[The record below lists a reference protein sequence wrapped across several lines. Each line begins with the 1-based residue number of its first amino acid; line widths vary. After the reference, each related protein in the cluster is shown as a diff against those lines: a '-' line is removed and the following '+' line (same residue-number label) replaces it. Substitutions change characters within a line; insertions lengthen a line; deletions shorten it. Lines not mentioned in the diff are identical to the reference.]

1 MADTDIVDTEQ
12 LAALERAMADRD
24 AVPQWKPHLPVLV
37 VGDPLCRACGLAEA
51 AKLHHHVDDAI
62 AIERVPIADG
72 ATFAADPETGAH
84 VMARQ
89 AISRAEAEQR
99 YPGPPPPLASFV
111 EAGAV
116 DMRLTVVQN
125 ELAQLRGML
134 HHVMVLVMVMGDRQK
149 ISAQEYDA
157 AAVLI
162 AKAEKDGPR

>member
-1 MADTDIVDTEQ
+1 MADESVDVEQ
-12 LAALERAMADRD
+12 LAALERVMYERD
-24 AVPQWKPHLPVLV
+24 AVPQWTAHPY
-37 VGDPLCRACGLAEA
+37 VGGASGLCAKCGLAIA
-51 AKLHHHVDDAI
+51 AKVHIV
-62 AIERVPIADG
+62 E
-72 ATFAADPETGAH
+72 
-84 VMARQ
+84 
-89 AISRAEAEQR
+89 EAER
-99 YPGPPPPLASFV
+99 WAGSTPAGPEQPENPAGSRERGVAPPAPLPPRPLASFV

-116 DMRLTVVQN
+116 DTRLAVMQN